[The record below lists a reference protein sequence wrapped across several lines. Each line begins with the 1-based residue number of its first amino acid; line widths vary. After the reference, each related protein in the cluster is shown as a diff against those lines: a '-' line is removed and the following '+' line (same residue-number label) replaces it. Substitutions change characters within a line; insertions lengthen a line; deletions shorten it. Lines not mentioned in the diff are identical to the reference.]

1 MQTFQLNNGVKIP
14 VLGFGVFQIDPT
26 QTEKA
31 TLEAIEVGYRHLDT
45 AAIYDNEKEVGNA
58 MKISG
63 VAREDFFL
71 TTKLWLKDFSYEK
84 AKIAFEKSLNL
95 LQTDYVDLYLLHQ
108 PIGDLFGAWR
118 ALEEL
123 YQEGRI
129 KAIGISNFYPE
140 RVADFMI
147 NTTIKPMVNQVEI
160 NPFFQ
165 QQTAI
170 DYMKSKGIMPQA
182 WGPFAD
188 AKNNIFSNEILS
200 EIGKKYGKTIAQV
213 ILRWNFQRGVVS
225 LAKSVRKEKMV
236 ENLNFFDFELSADDM
251 AKIQTIDLGKSII
264 VNHHDPATIEY
275 LSEYTSKKEF

>member
-1 MQTFQLNNGVKIP
+1 MQSFKLNNGIEMP
-14 VLGFGVFQIDPT
+14 VLGFGVFQINPT
-26 QTEKA
+26 ETERA
-31 TLEAIEVGYRHLDT
+31 TLDAIEVGYRHIDT
-45 AAIYDNEKEVGNA
+45 ASIYDNEKEVGNA
-58 MKISG
+58 LKNSG
-63 VAREDFFL
+63 VAREEFFL

-123 YQEGRI
+123 YTEGRI
-129 KAIGISNFYPE
+129 KAIGVSNFYPE
-140 RVADFMI
+140 RVADFVI
-147 NTTIKPMVNQVEI
+147 NTNIKPMVNQVEI

-165 QQTAI
+165 QQEAI
-170 DYMKSKGIMPQA
+170 DYMKFKNIMPQA
-182 WGPFAD
+182 WGPFAE
-188 AKNNIFSNEILS
+188 AKNDIFSNPTLS
-200 EIGKKYGKTIAQV
+200 EIAKKYGKTIAQI

-225 LAKSVRKEKMV
+225 LAKSVRKERMI

-251 AKIQTIDLGKSII
+251 AKIKTMDLGKSII

-275 LSEYTSKKEF
+275 LSEYTSKKAF